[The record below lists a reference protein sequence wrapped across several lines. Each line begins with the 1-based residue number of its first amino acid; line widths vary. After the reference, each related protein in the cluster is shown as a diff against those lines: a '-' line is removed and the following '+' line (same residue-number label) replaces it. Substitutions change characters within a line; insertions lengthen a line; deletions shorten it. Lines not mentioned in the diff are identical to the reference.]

1 MKILPNFIFS
11 KMNYALSISSKKL
24 LQKSK
29 SRRMLKEFLIVSE
42 TVSIYAKIIS
52 YFSQI
57 GITKIINAPTCITCS
72 STSLTDDV
80 FAIFPQIISQEGVML
95 LYQTTNS
102 SITLR
107 NLINLKL

>member
-1 MKILPNFIFS
+1 
-11 KMNYALSISSKKL
+11 MNYVLSISSKKH

-42 TVSIYAKIIS
+42 TVSNYAKIIS

-80 FAIFPQIISQEGVML
+80 FTIFPQIISQEGVML